1 MGLKKQRESDN
12 KKQLAA
18 FPKRIS
24 DVEMK
29 TSMGDFTVDVIK
41 KEIKNYKNQT
51 KDILTVDHEEFPAEK
66 NMIRIYLPIMGA
78 YGFIP
83 TEDQVRA
90 LFKGETIHPKLI
102 SKNDKEYQPNISFS
116 PLAEHEYNGKVTY
129 YGDIK
134 MTFDN
139 E

>member
-1 MGLKKQRESDN
+1 MGLKEQRESDN

-66 NMIRIYLPIMGA
+66 NMVRIYLPIMGA

-83 TEDQVRA
+83 TED
-90 LFKGETIHPKLI
+90 
-102 SKNDKEYQPNISFS
+102 
-116 PLAEHEYNGKVTY
+116 
-129 YGDIK
+129 
-134 MTFDN
+134 
-139 E
+139 

>member
-1 MGLKKQRESDN
+1 MGLKEQRESDN

-18 FPKRIS
+18 FPERIS

-29 TSMGDFTVDVIK
+29 TSIGDFTVDVIK
-41 KEIKNYKNQT
+41 KKIKNSEDQI

-66 NMIRIYLPIMGA
+66 NAIRIYLPIIGA

-83 TEDQVRA
+83 TEEQVRA
-90 LFKGETIHPKLI
+90 LFKGETLHPKLI

-116 PLAEHEYNGKVTY
+116 PLAKNEYKGEFTY
-129 YGDIK
+129 YGNVK

-139 E
+139 